1 MTIGIGIVEKPSLLA
16 AILNGETAG
25 HSARAAASRPDGI
38 FAGKL
43 DTILSAG
50 NQDTT
55 ATRDKA
61 RSLAE
66 ALKLQMLQ
74 TTLSLAGDPPAE
86 TPRQLPFS
94 GRSPAM
100 HALIKA
106 YGEQQPETEPLTQ
119 TAMETRQPLPELS
132 AATPPGKSQTAAGSP
147 QTAWLE
153 PIIAKASS
161 HYGVDMGLIKA
172 VIKAESNFNPQAV
185 SHAGA
190 RGLMQLMPGTAR
202 SLGVNDSFDPEQNVM
217 AGTRF
222 LRDLLKR
229 YQGDLDSALAAYNWG
244 PGNVDRRPERLPRE
258 TRDYLARVKQLYSSY
273 SA

>member
-1 MTIGIGIVEKPSLLA
+1 MTIGIIEKPSLLA
-16 AILNGETAG
+16 AILNREAPGQSAG
-25 HSARAAASRPDGI
+25 VAGSRPDGI

-50 NQDTT
+50 TQDT
-55 ATRDKA
+55 APPQDKA

-66 ALKLQMLQ
+66 ALNLQMLQ
-74 TTLSLAGDPPAE
+74 TTLSLAGDTPAE
-86 TPRQLPFS
+86 APRQLPFS
-94 GRSPAM
+94 GRSPAIQ
-100 HALIKA
+100 ALIKA
-106 YGEQQPETEPLTQ
+106 YGEQQPETASLTQ
-119 TAMETRQPLPELS
+119 TPIEARQPLPELS
-132 AATPPGKSQTAAGSP
+132 APPPTGESQSAAGSS

-172 VIKAESNFNPQAV
+172 VIKAESNFNPHAV

-244 PGNVDRRPERLPRE
+244 PGNIDRRPERLPRE